1 MSAYIIV
8 HVEVT
13 DPEVFEAYRAQ
24 VPATLAPFGGEYVVR
39 GGAMEVLEG
48 EQIAPR
54 IVVLKFPDMDKAKA
68 WHASAEYEGPKAMR
82 YASANARMVVVEG
95 VDA

>member
-8 HVEVT
+8 HVDVT
-13 DPEVFEAYRAQ
+13 DPEVFETYRAQ
-24 VPATLAPFGGEYVVR
+24 VPATLALYDGEYVVR

-48 EQIAPR
+48 EPIAPR
-54 IVVLKFPDMDKAKA
+54 VVVLRFPTMEKAKA
-68 WHASAEYEGPKAMR
+68 WHTSAEYEGPKELR
-82 YASANARMVVVEG
+82 HASANARMLVVEG